1 MIATATTM
9 APSINEDPMSTW
21 MLLNG
26 SATANAT
33 TLDAT
38 SLQPFVSNAP
48 PVGAANVTKHFII
61 NETDIVTWVMDGYP
75 YKEPV
80 MPILYGNTSDGWLAN
95 TTIQLPINSTIDII
109 LMIANDSM
117 DTVRLCP
124 MLHYCV
130 NDTDYHVNRW
140 ATRYICMATSFG
152 SWALVLGTFL
162 MHRCATHPRV

>member
-1 MIATATTM
+1 MTTTTM
-9 APSINEDPMSTW
+9 APSIKEDPMSTW

-48 PVGAANVTKHFII
+48 PVGAADVTKHFTI
-61 NETDIVTWVMDGYP
+61 NETGIVTWVMNGYP
-75 YKEPV
+75 YTEPAV
-80 MPILYGNTSDGWLAN
+80 PILYGNTSDGWLAN

-109 LMIANDSM
+109 LKIAHDSM

-124 MLHYCV
+124 MLY
-130 NDTDYHVNRW
+130 Y
-140 ATRYICMATSFG
+140 
-152 SWALVLGTFL
+152 VLMTL
-162 MHRCATHPRV
+162 IIM